1 MLLSTSKPAP
11 MRPPLRPK
19 ARAAAWLIGTAW
31 ALAALPAQ
39 AQPDAEDSASWRAL
53 SRLGYGPT
61 PELIAPV
68 QQAGGARA
76 WALRE
81 IDAAWAA
88 GNQPVRLGTV
98 AADFNA
104 PLPEIFQ
111 RFRDEREARRDRREA
126 QSPAASATSP
136 AMAPDAALRYSARIA
151 RDAAA
156 WRLLSCSRPEIEH
169 PLLARMTEFWFNH
182 LNVSADK
189 GSVRPFVGHYVVNA
203 IRPHALGRF
212 DQLLLASARHPAMLY
227 YLDQAQSVADGTM
240 QGERRR
246 GLNENYARELMELH
260 TLGAQGGYTQQD
272 VRELARVLTGWTV
285 APQQPEGFRFA
296 PRLHDAGA
304 KTVLG
309 QRFGAAEPAAPAGR
323 AMDARA
329 AEGEGLA
336 ALRLLSQ
343 HPATAH
349 RVALRLAQWFVAD
362 QPPPELVEQLARSF
376 QSSGGD
382 TRAVL
387 RALVQSPAFWDPAH
401 TLFKTPYDHACSAL
415 AAAQLPLDD
424 RTLQQ
429 TLAQLQTAGQGVHRW
444 PTPDG
449 YKTAAATWLA
459 PEALTRRADYAMQLA
474 RQAPDVGFLTRF
486 AQPATR
492 QRIDA
497 QPPTLRAALLLSSPD
512 FMSK

>member
-1 MLLSTSKPAP
+1 MPLPAP
-11 MRPPLRPK
+11 HSKALRPLPPRK
-19 ARAAAWLIGTAW
+19 ARSSAWLIGAVW
-31 ALAALPAQ
+31 ALAAWSAHAQ
-39 AQPDAEDSASWRAL
+39 VSARDQDSWRAL

-61 PELIAPV
+61 PALLAQVE
-68 QQAGGARA
+68 QAGGARA

-88 GNQPVRLGTV
+88 GQQPVRLGGMP
-98 AADFNA
+98 ADFNA

-111 RFRDEREARRDRREA
+111 RYRDERDARRVQRDA
-126 QSPAASATSP
+126 QGAASAASP
-136 AMAPDAALRYSARIA
+136 MSPPDATLRYSARIT

-156 WRLLSCSRPEIEH
+156 WRLASCSRTEIEH

-227 YLDQAQSVADGTM
+227 YLDQAQSVADGTL

-260 TLGAQGGYTQQD
+260 TLGAHGGYTQQD

-285 APQQPEGFRFA
+285 APQQPGGFRFA
-296 PRLHDAGA
+296 PRLHDAGI

-309 QRFGAAEPAAPAGR
+309 QRFGADDAVAAPGR
-323 AMDARA
+323 AADPRT

-343 HPATAH
+343 HPATAR

-362 QPPPELVEQLARSF
+362 EPPPALVEQLARSF
-376 QSSGGD
+376 ESSGGD

-387 RALVQSPAFWDPAH
+387 RTLVQSAEFWNPAH

-415 AAAQLPLDD
+415 GATQVALDE
-424 RTLQQ
+424 RVLQQ

-459 PEALTRRADYAMQLA
+459 PEALTRRADYAMQLT
-474 RQAPDVGFLTRF
+474 RSGPDVGFLTRF
-486 AQPATR
+486 MHAATR
-492 QRIDA
+492 QKIEA

-512 FMSK
+512 FMNK